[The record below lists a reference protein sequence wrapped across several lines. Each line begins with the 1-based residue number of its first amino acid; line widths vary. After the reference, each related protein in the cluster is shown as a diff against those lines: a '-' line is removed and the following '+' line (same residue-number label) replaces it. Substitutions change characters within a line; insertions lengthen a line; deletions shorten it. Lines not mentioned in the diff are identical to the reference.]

1 MYQTNKLPSVVRY
14 LLAVIV
20 ALLSSLM
27 FVGLMVGALKIAEWV
42 VR

>member
-1 MYQTNKLPSVVRY
+1 MYPTNKLPLVVRL